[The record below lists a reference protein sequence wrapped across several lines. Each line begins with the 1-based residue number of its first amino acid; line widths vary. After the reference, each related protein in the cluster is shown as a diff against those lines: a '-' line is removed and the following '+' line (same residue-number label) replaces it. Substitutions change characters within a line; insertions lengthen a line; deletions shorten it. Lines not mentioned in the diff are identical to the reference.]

1 MGLIL
6 GAARVL
12 ALINSALLAVGRQIA
27 IVFMALMVVVILLQV
42 FMRYVMND
50 ALPWPD
56 EAARFMMLWLTGL
69 VAPTAFR
76 RGGFVAIDMLVLA
89 LPRIVAGILSLA
101 LLALCLLVLV
111 VAVQIGWKEVTGF
124 SGSFK
129 TAALQTLFVIEFADG
144 FPWLSIDWGW
154 QKMPRS
160 QMMASLLVGVTLMSS
175 VCAELILRQI
185 AQMAG
190 REKDLP
196 IIPESSSVGAE

>member
-12 ALINSALLAVGRQIA
+12 ALINSALLAVGRHIS
-27 IVFMALMVVVILLQV
+27 VVLMALMVVVILLQV
-42 FMRYVMND
+42 FMRYAMNN

-89 LPRIVAGILSLA
+89 LPRIIAGLLSLA
-101 LLALCLLVLV
+101 LFALCFLVLI
-111 VAVQIGWKEVTGF
+111 VAVQIGWSEVTGF

-144 FPWLSIDWGW
+144 FPWFSVEWGW

-160 QMMASLLVGVTLMSS
+160 QMMASLLVGVVLMAS
-175 VCAELILRQI
+175 VNAELILRQI
-185 AQMAG
+185 ALMAG
-190 REKDLP
+190 RGDDLP
-196 IIPESSSVGAE
+196 IIPDSSTVGAE